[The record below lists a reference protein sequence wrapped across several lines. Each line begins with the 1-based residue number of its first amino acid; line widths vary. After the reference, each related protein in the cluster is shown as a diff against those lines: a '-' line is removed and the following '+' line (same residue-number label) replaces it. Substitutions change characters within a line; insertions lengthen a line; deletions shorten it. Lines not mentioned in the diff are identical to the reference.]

1 MGSGPPART
10 PGGWPVRRGLAT
22 LQASF
27 PFRAEASLATLTG
40 GQLVAK
46 MLKAEGIRHVF
57 TLSGLHVAPIYAG
70 CVEEGIQV
78 IDTRHEQAAAH
89 AADAY
94 ARLTRGPGVAI
105 VTAGPGVTDAL
116 TGVANANA
124 ANVPLLLLGGAAP
137 TFNQSR
143 GSLQEMEQVD
153 LFLRITK
160 WSDRIP
166 SPELVPA
173 YMAKAFR
180 TMMSGRPGPV
190 FLEIAWDVLSNGVEE
205 PKLPQHYRTT
215 ARGAGDPEM
224 IERAARAIAEA
235 KHPAVIAGSSI
246 WWDEAADALRV
257 LAEKAQ
263 MPVFLNGAGRG
274 CLPPDHRCFFQHTR
288 KEALSEADVVV
299 VVGTPL
305 DFRLGYGDAFREDA
319 TLVQIDVDPAE
330 IGRNRAVQI
339 GIPGNSR
346 VVLEQIAGALGNA
359 PDRSAFLE
367 ILRARERDKLERLA
381 AHENADDRPIHHS
394 RLAKELSDFANRHD
408 PMFVADGG
416 NYVAMAAKTIQLR
429 QPGRWLDPGPLG
441 CLGVGA
447 PFAIAAKLLH
457 PERQIFVIQGDG
469 SFGLNGFDFET
480 AIRFGLPMVVVV
492 GNDAAWGQIRLPQVA
507 IFGEEKSPATLL
519 APTRY
524 DRIVEAMGGWGELV
538 TEPDQVGPALERA
551 VASGKVACVN
561 VMLDPEAP
569 MRSGMMG
576 DAV

>member
-1 MGSGPPART
+1 M
-10 PGGWPVRRGLAT
+10 AT
-22 LQASF
+22 F
-27 PFRAEASLATLTG
+27 TG

-78 IDTRHEQAAAH
+78 VDTRHEQAAAH

-124 ANVPLLLLGGAAP
+124 ANVPLLLIGGAAP

-160 WSDRIP
+160 WADRIP
-166 SPELVPA
+166 SPELVPS
-173 YMAKAFR
+173 YLAKAFR
-180 TMMSGRPGPV
+180 TMLSGRPGPV
-190 FLEIAWDVLSNGVEE
+190 FLEVAWDVLSNGVED
-205 PKLPQHYRTT
+205 PKLPRHYRTS
-215 ARGAGDPEM
+215 ARSAGDPAYVY
-224 IERAARAIAEA
+224 RAARAIEEA
-235 KHPAVIAGSSI
+235 RSPAVIAGSSI
-246 WWDEAADALRV
+246 WWDGAAAALRR

-263 MPVFLNGAGRG
+263 LPVYLNGAGRG
-274 CLPPDHRCFFQHTR
+274 ALPPDHPCFFQHTR
-288 KEALSEADVVV
+288 KDALSEADVVL

-319 TLVQIDVDPAE
+319 RLVQIDVDPTE
-330 IGRNRAVQI
+330 IGRNRAVEI
-339 GIPGNSR
+339 GIAGDAR
-346 VVLEQIAGALGNA
+346 VVLEQIEQALANV
-359 PDRSAFLE
+359 PDRSAQLSA
-367 ILRARERDKLERLA
+367 LRARESRKLDQLA
-381 AHENADDRPIHHS
+381 AHETAADRPIHHS
-394 RLAKELSDFANRHD
+394 RLARELSLVANAGGRD

-416 NYVAMAAKTIQLR
+416 NFVAMAAKTIRLEA
-429 QPGRWLDPGPLG
+429 PGRWLDPGPLG

-457 PERQIFVIQGDG
+457 PERPVFVIQGDG

-480 AIRFGLPMVVVV
+480 AVRFRLPMVVVV

-507 IFGEEKSPATLL
+507 MFGEEKSPATRL

-524 DRIVEAMGGWGELV
+524 DEIVRAMGGWGELV
-538 TEPDQVGPALERA
+538 TEPEQIRPALERA
-551 VASGKVACVN
+551 LASGTVACVN

-569 MRSGMMG
+569 LRSGMMG
-576 DAV
+576 YAV